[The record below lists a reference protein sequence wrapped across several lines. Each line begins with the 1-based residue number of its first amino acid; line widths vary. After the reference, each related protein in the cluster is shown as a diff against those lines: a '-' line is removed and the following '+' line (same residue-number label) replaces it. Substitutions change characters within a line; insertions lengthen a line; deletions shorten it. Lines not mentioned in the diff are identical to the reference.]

1 MQQTVF
7 FQAMIYLAAAV
18 IMVPIA
24 KRLGLGSV
32 LGYLVAGIAIGP
44 AGLQFIGLEGQDIM
58 HFAEFGVVMMLFVI
72 GLELEPSRLWR
83 MRQSI
88 AGLGGLQ
95 VGVTSLVVAGLAMTF
110 GLGWKESLA
119 LGMIA
124 AMSST
129 AIVMQTLN
137 EKGWLKTVA
146 GQSSFAVLLFQDLA
160 IIPML
165 ALFPLLADHQAAH
178 DTSHGTGSVVSAF
191 PAWQQAIIV
200 LLSVAI
206 VVVTGKY
213 LLRPV
218 FRLMARTGMR
228 EMFTATAL
236 LLVVGIAVLMTSVG
250 LSPALGAFVAGVVLA
265 NSEYRH
271 ELESSIDPFKG
282 LLLGLFFIS
291 VGSSIDFQ
299 LIVSKPFLII
309 GLVLGLMG
317 FKMVIL
323 FVLGK
328 IFKVRNAQNSI
339 FSIGLSQIGEFAFVL
354 LSFSQQQG
362 VLTKDITDT
371 MMAVVAISMALTPL
385 VMMINEKLILP
396 RLCTVGSGMEV
407 QKVSDIEEQ
416 DNPVIIAGYGHFGN
430 TIGRFLRA
438 NNVEAT
444 VLDNDSDNVDFLRR
458 MGLKVYYGDATRYEL
473 LDIAGAGKAQM
484 IIIAISDEEKRL
496 EMIETVKKHFPN
508 LHILVRSTN
517 RNDAYDL
524 MNAGIMHI
532 YRETFDTSLR
542 LGIDALKLLGHRA
555 HEATRSAKTFFIH
568 DERTLKHLSSI
579 RNDEEYVT
587 AVRQHIEELEIIM
600 RADQQA
606 VNLRSLG
613 GWDRKAEN
621 SDYHTT

>member
-1 MQQTVF
+1 MQQTIF

-18 IMVPIA
+18 VMVPIA

-44 AGLQFIGLEGQDIM
+44 AGLAFIGTEGQDIM

-83 MRQSI
+83 MRQQI

-95 VGVTSLVVAGLAMTF
+95 VGVTTILVAGIAM
-110 GLGWKESLA
+110 LLEIGWKESLA

-129 AIVMQTLN
+129 AIVMQTLD

-165 ALFPLLADHQAAH
+165 ALFPLLASYAPEGGG
-178 DTSHGTGSVVSAF
+178 HGSDSIVSGL
-191 PAWQQAIIV
+191 PAWQQGIVV
-200 LLSVAI
+200 LLSVAA

-218 FRLMARTGMR
+218 FKVMARTGMR

-250 LSPALGAFVAGVVLA
+250 LSPALGAFLAGVVLA

-291 VGSSIDFQ
+291 VGSSIDFP
-299 LIVSKPFLII
+299 LIIAKPLLII
-309 GLVLGLMG
+309 GMVAGFMLLKMG
-317 FKMVIL
+317 VL

-328 IFKVRNAQNSI
+328 IFKVRNAQNFI
-339 FSIGLSQIGEFAFVL
+339 FSFGLSQIGEFAFVL
-354 LSFSQQQG
+354 LSFSVQEG
-362 VLTKDITDT
+362 VLSREMTDT

-385 VMMINEKLILP
+385 VMMLNEKLILP
-396 RLCTVGSGMEV
+396 RLCSVDASKDNQRPNDVE
-407 QKVSDIEEQ
+407 DD
-416 DNPVIIAGYGHFGN
+416 DNPVIIAGYGHFGT

-438 NNVEAT
+438 NNVSAT

-473 LDIAGAGKAQM
+473 LDIAGAAKAQV

-496 EMIETVKKHFPN
+496 ELIETVKKHFPH
-508 LHILVRSTN
+508 LYMLVRSTN

-524 MNAGIMHI
+524 MNAGMLHI

-542 LGIDALKLLGHRA
+542 LGVDALKLLGHRA
-555 HEATRSAKTFFIH
+555 HEATRAAKTFFLH

-579 RNDEEYVT
+579 RNDEEYIN
-587 AVRQHIEELEIIM
+587 AAKEHIEELELIM
-600 RADQQA
+600 QADREA
-606 VNLRSLG
+606 VNLQALA

-621 SDYHTT
+621 AV

>member
-1 MQQTVF
+1 MQQSFF

-18 IMVPIA
+18 VMVPIA

-32 LGYLVAGIAIGP
+32 LGYLVAGVIIGP
-44 AGLQFIGLEGQDIM
+44 AGLKFIGMEGQDIM

-83 MRQSI
+83 MRKSI

-95 VGVTSLVVAGLAMTF
+95 VGITTVLVAGIAMLF
-110 GLGWKESLA
+110 GISWKEALA
-119 LGMIA
+119 LGMII

-137 EKGWLKTVA
+137 EKGWLKTIA

-165 ALFPLLADHQAAH
+165 ALFPLLADQAGVS
-178 DTSHGTGSVVSAF
+178 DGHGGGGSLVSAL
-191 PAWQQAIIV
+191 PAWQQAIVV
-200 LLSVAI
+200 LLSVSAI
-206 VVVTGKY
+206 VLTGKY

-218 FRLMARTGMR
+218 FRMMARTALR

-236 LLVVGIAVLMTSVG
+236 LLVVGIAVFMTSVG

-291 VGSSIDFQ
+291 VGSSIDFS
-299 LIVSKPFLII
+299 LVTSKPMLII
-309 GLVLGLMG
+309 GLVAGLMLL
-317 FKMVIL
+317 KMAIL

-328 IFKVRNAQNSI
+328 IFEVRNAQNFI

-354 LSFSQQQG
+354 LSFSVQQG
-362 VLTKDITDT
+362 VLGKEVSDT
-371 MMAVVAISMALTPL
+371 MTAVVAISMAMTPL
-385 VMMINEKLILP
+385 AMMVNEKFILT
-396 RLCTVGSGMEV
+396 RFCL
-407 QKVSDIEEQ
+407 VSAGLQTAQRPSDVEDE

-430 TIGRFLRA
+430 IVGRFLRA
-438 NNVEAT
+438 NGVEAT

-473 LDIAGAGKAQM
+473 LDIAGAGRAQM

-496 EMIETVKKHFPN
+496 ELIETVKKHFPN
-508 LHILVRSTN
+508 LHMLVRSTN

-524 MNAGIMHI
+524 MNAGMMHI

-542 LGIDALKLLGHRA
+542 LGVDALKLLGHRA
-555 HEATRSAKTFFIH
+555 HEATRMAKTFFVH

-579 RNDEEYVT
+579 RNDEEYIH
-587 AVRQHIEELEIIM
+587 AARQHMEELEMIM
-600 RADQQA
+600 QADRDA
-606 VNLRSLG
+606 VHLNALA
-613 GWDRKAEN
+613 GWDRKAEAE
-621 SDYHTT
+621 TV

>member
-110 GLGWKESLA
+110 GLGWKESIA

-165 ALFPLLADHQAAH
+165 ALFPLLADHQAVH

>member
-1 MQQTVF
+1 MQQTFF

-18 IMVPIA
+18 VMVPIA

-44 AGLQFIGLEGQDIM
+44 ACLKFIGTEGQDIM

-83 MRQSI
+83 MRKDI

-95 VGVTSLVVAGLAMTF
+95 VGFTTIVVAGLAMLF
-110 GLGWKESLA
+110 QIGWKEALA
-119 LGMIA
+119 LGMIV

-129 AIVMQTLN
+129 AIVMQTLT

-165 ALFPLLADHQAAH
+165 ALFPLLADHLPAESAGA
-178 DTSHGTGSVVSAF
+178 DHGTLVSAF
-191 PAWQQAIIV
+191 PAWLQAVIV
-200 LLSVAI
+200 LSSVA
-206 VVVTGKY
+206 VVIITGKY

-218 FRLMARTGMR
+218 FRLMAKTGMR

-291 VGSSIDFQ
+291 VGTSIDFP
-299 LIVSKPFLII
+299 LILSKPWVIL
-309 GLVLGLMG
+309 GLVAGLML
-317 FKMVIL
+317 FKTAIL
-323 FVLGK
+323 FGLGK
-328 IFKVRNAQNSI
+328 IFKVRNAQNFI
-339 FSIGLSQIGEFAFVL
+339 FSFGLSQIGEFAFVL
-354 LSFSQQQG
+354 LSFSAQQG
-362 VLTKDITDT
+362 VLTKEMTDT
-371 MMAVVAISMALTPL
+371 MMAVVAISMAFTPL
-385 VMMINEKLILP
+385 VMMLNEKLIQP
-396 RLCTVGSGMEV
+396 RLCAVGDGVEV
-407 QKVSDIEEQ
+407 QQKESDVEDE
-416 DNPVIIAGYGHFGN
+416 DNPVIIAGYGHFGT

-438 NNVEAT
+438 NNVGTT

-473 LDIAGAGKAQM
+473 LEIAGANKAQI

-496 EMIETVKKHFPN
+496 EMIETIKKHFPN
-508 LHILVRSTN
+508 LHILVRATN

-524 MNAGIMHI
+524 MNAGMMHI

-542 LGIDALKLLGHRA
+542 VGIDALKLLGHRA
-555 HEATRSAKTFFIH
+555 HESTRSAKTFFIH
-568 DERTLKHLSSI
+568 DERTLKLLSKI
-579 RNDEEYVT
+579 RNDEEYVN
-587 AVRQHIEELEIIM
+587 AAREHIEELELIM
-600 RADQQA
+600 QADREA
-606 VNLRSLG
+606 VNLRALE
-613 GWDRKAEN
+613 GWNRKAEVE
-621 SDYHTT
+621 

>member
-1 MQQTVF
+1 
-7 FQAMIYLAAAV
+7 
-18 IMVPIA
+18 
-24 KRLGLGSV
+24 
-32 LGYLVAGIAIGP
+32 
-44 AGLQFIGLEGQDIM
+44 
-58 HFAEFGVVMMLFVI
+58 MMLFVI

-83 MRQSI
+83 MRKDI

-95 VGVTSLVVAGLAMTF
+95 VGITSIVVMGLALTF
-110 GLGWKESLA
+110 DIFWKEALA
-119 LGMIA
+119 LGLIV

-129 AIVMQTLN
+129 AIVMQTLD
-137 EKGWLKTVA
+137 EKGWLKTAA

-165 ALFPLLADHQAAH
+165 ALFPLLASHLPGESAH
-178 DTSHGTGSVVSAF
+178 GAENGSLVTNL
-191 PAWQQAIIV
+191 PAWQQAMIV
-200 LLSVAI
+200 LASVAV

-218 FRLMARTGMR
+218 FRIMAKTGMR
-228 EMFTATAL
+228 EMFTAIAL

-250 LSPALGAFVAGVVLA
+250 LSPALGAFLAGVVLA

-299 LIVSKPFLII
+299 LIISKPLLIL
-309 GLVLGLMG
+309 GLVSG
-317 FKMVIL
+317 FMICKAGIL

-328 IFKVRNAQNSI
+328 IFKVRTAQNFI
-339 FSIGLSQIGEFAFVL
+339 FSFGLSQVGEFAFVL
-354 LSFSQQQG
+354 LSFSLQEG
-362 VLTKDITDT
+362 VLAKDITDI
-371 MMAVVAISMALTPL
+371 MMAVVAISMSVTPL
-385 VMMINEKLILP
+385 VMLLNDKLVLS
-396 RLCTVGSGMEV
+396 RVCKVEEGLQV
-407 QKVSDIEEQ
+407 QRYSDVEEE

-438 NNVEAT
+438 NNVNAT

-473 LDIAGAGKAQM
+473 LDIAGANKAQM
-484 IIIAISDEEKRL
+484 IIIAINDEEKRL
-496 EMIETVKKHFPN
+496 EMIETIKKHFPH

-524 MNAGIMHI
+524 MNAGMMHI

-568 DERTLKHLSSI
+568 DERTLKHLSKI
-579 RNDEEYVT
+579 RNDEELYLNT
-587 AVRQHIEELEIIM
+587 IRQNIEELEMIM
-600 RADQQA
+600 QADREA
-606 VNLRSLG
+606 KNLG
-613 GWDRKAEN
+613 AIAGWERKAEN
-621 SDYHTT
+621 A